1 VASKQQTRLI
11 QDTIKLLKAEV
22 GGWWVNFHG
31 SPMTRSGVP
40 DILGGAQRAFF
51 ALEIKTK
58 NDVLSNLQNYTID
71 IINRDAGYALVVST
85 PQEAV
90 MFVKEILN
98 EH

>member
-1 VASKQQTRLI
+1 MASKQQTRLI
-11 QDTIKLLKAEV
+11 GNTIKLLKAEV

-40 DILGGAQRAFF
+40 DILGGTQRVFF

-58 NDVLSNLQNYTID
+58 NDVLSVLQRYTID
-71 IINRDAGYALVVST
+71 LINDDAGYALVVST

-90 MFVKEILN
+90 SFVKEILN